1 MFNCN
6 NFILKCSCF
15 IGLDQQNFIVNEL
28 DGSVTVCVL
37 FLDGTGIEDTQ
48 ISIDAAVSVISDTA
62 SGTYSI
68 IVATCMTL
76 MFKA

>member
-1 MFNCN
+1 M
-6 NFILKCSCF
+6 
-15 IGLDQQNFIVNEL
+15 
-28 DGSVTVCVL
+28 CVL

-76 MFKA
+76 MFKV